1 MPGPEIPF
9 PNRLTTPPVL
19 TPALFFFLLD
29 RRDEWVGEGG
39 RSEAAGKG
47 WPPLS
52 ALHMCS
58 VGIYKI

>member
-1 MPGPEIPF
+1 MAGPENPF

-29 RRDEWVGEGG
+29 GGDEGGGEGG
-39 RSEAAGKG
+39 EG
-47 WPPLS
+47 WSPLS
-52 ALHMCS
+52 ALHMFS